1 MNKKHSL
8 DSFISDIDKIVLY
21 GGSITQSDGEGCDE
35 EYKELLSLAQ
45 LLAKVDYTT
54 KSQGWMEKVMA
65 KIISNAREDNELEDD
80 ELDMV
85 AGGLN
90 LNEMLDEKKKKD

>member
-8 DSFISDIDKIVLY
+8 ESFISDIDKIVLH
-21 GGSITQSDGEGCDE
+21 GETIILSNDGDCDE

-45 LLAKVDYTT
+45 LLAKADYKT
-54 KSQGWMEKVMA
+54 KSQESMEKMMA
-65 KIISNAREDNELEDD
+65 KLNSNTQKNNELEDN

-85 AGGLN
+85 AGGFHLHQ
-90 LNEMLDEKKKKD
+90 MLDEKKKKG